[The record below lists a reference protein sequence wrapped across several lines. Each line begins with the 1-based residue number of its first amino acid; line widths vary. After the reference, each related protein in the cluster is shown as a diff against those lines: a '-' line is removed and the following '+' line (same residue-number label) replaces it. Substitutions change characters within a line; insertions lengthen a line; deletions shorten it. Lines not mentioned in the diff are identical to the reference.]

1 MTDLEQELKQIEASG
16 VLGRSSVYSRLLRFL
31 SQASSDGSLPK
42 EADIAAEVFS
52 RPDFDPSNDS
62 TIRVYVHKLRQ
73 KLDKYYKDISP
84 TPEQRLIIPKGEYRL
99 RFGDAAAPDVP
110 KFAVSRG
117 KGSPWR
123 IAAMGAMFLALAAV
137 FWSGLTNLD
146 STANLAGFR
155 DTDLWGP
162 LLHDEK
168 QIFVVVGDYFMLAE
182 TDRSGVPQRLVR
194 DFQINNSDDFREAA
208 RQSPELNERY
218 LDIDLT
224 YLPVGAGAA
233 LGDILSVLHSSAKP
247 VIVVP
252 LSRFRTSLIRRGH
265 IVYVGYLSG
274 LGNLSSYAFSASRL
288 ALGMSYDELIDTES
302 GDSFRSDA
310 GWVTDSVTDYTD
322 YGWISTMAGPDDNR
336 FVVVAGT
343 RDEAL
348 MHVASASANLDAVRG
363 IEDELPD
370 REPGEDRA
378 FEVLYQVSSR
388 DRTHVASSRV
398 FVSETDDS
406 NVWTEHPE

>member
-1 MTDLEQELKQIEASG
+1 
-16 VLGRSSVYSRLLRFL
+16 
-31 SQASSDGSLPK
+31 
-42 EADIAAEVFS
+42 
-52 RPDFDPSNDS
+52 
-62 TIRVYVHKLRQ
+62 
-73 KLDKYYKDISP
+73 
-84 TPEQRLIIPKGEYRL
+84 
-99 RFGDAAAPDVP
+99 
-110 KFAVSRG
+110 
-117 KGSPWR
+117 
-123 IAAMGAMFLALAAV
+123 
-137 FWSGLTNLD
+137 
-146 STANLAGFR
+146 
-155 DTDLWGP
+155 
-162 LLHDEK
+162 
-168 QIFVVVGDYFMLAE
+168 MLAE